1 MNSNIAPVIPM
12 PAMTSGARRYG
23 LRGED
28 SKNREVNLEEEDKSA
43 SRGRGVFE
51 AKDGQMQVDT
61 EEANNNQ
68 DVKADIPV

>member
-28 SKNREVNLEEEDKSA
+28 SKNREV
-43 SRGRGVFE
+43 FE

>member
-1 MNSNIAPVIPM
+1 MAC
-12 PAMTSGARRYG
+12 
-23 LRGED
+23 GED
-28 SKNREVNLEEEDKSA
+28 SMNREVNLEEEDKSA